1 MFPVNTIFLIE
12 LGGLSN
18 YPYMECVSHHGE
30 EIRPKHIVD
39 LSTIVIIIFVNV
51 YTMQEITREFK
62 EALEYSEQLRSCLK
76 LGSLRL
82 VYFVVMFLLSWMG
95 VLMIFVILYKNLRK
109 CPETSNFSSVWL
121 YILTIIKNKR
131 NQYLCFLRLIY
142 A

>member
-1 MFPVNTIFLIE
+1 MYNKVFPVNTIFLIE

-82 VYFVVMFLLSWMG
+82 VYFVVMFLLS
-95 VLMIFVILYKNLRK
+95 
-109 CPETSNFSSVWL
+109 
-121 YILTIIKNKR
+121 
-131 NQYLCFLRLIY
+131 
-142 A
+142 